1 MEEVN
6 YGVIMENIKGIR
18 KKVIAIGKKYN
29 LVSIYLY
36 GSYCLPDKLSENTRL
51 EFAFSFDEFSTGTS
65 WHYGE
70 IYLSFADIFGEDI
83 ILIELGWLQ
92 EQTNYTTQYEYRQ
105 FQKGHILL
113 YSRELTS
120 KSKSELS
127 IAELTELYCIS
138 RTLDINYQED
148 IDYFFDEDY

>member
-1 MEEVN
+1 M
-6 YGVIMENIKGIR
+6 
-18 KKVIAIGKKYN
+18 
-29 LVSIYLY
+29 
-36 GSYCLPDKLSENTRL
+36 